1 MARPHLPLVHHQNKV
16 AAGGGVTLGALGVV
30 GLDGGDLA
38 GNLGLEGDLLGYALV
53 VRLLLGDLAGLLDLD
68 GDLLP

>member
-1 MARPHLPLVHHQNKV
+1 MSL
-16 AAGGGVTLGALGVV
+16 GTLGVL

-38 GNLGLEGDLLGYALV
+38 GILRLEGDLLGYALV